1 VIKQYKS
8 STNLKMVQ
16 RKEDID
22 ILIFKESNLDVTIAK
37 EDLDSSQRQLLFH
50 ANSKGEM
57 DRYNSP
63 HANQTN

>member
-1 VIKQYKS
+1 
-8 STNLKMVQ
+8 MVE

-37 EDLDSSQRQLLFH
+37 EDLDSSQRHLLFH